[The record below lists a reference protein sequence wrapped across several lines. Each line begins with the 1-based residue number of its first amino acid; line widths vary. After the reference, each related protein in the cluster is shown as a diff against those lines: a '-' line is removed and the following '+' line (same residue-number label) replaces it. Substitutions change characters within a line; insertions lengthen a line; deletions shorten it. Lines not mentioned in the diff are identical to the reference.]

1 MNFSLALALG
11 GNPPCL
17 SNCLPDCEAV
27 DYTIASTEVNS
38 NLTRDGD
45 RKISWELSG
54 IGINSILDSK
64 SESDKTNY
72 KNLFHYPFLYPTYF
86 TMFLDESEFGKF
98 GL

>member
-11 GNPPCL
+11 GNPSCL

-45 RKISWELSG
+45 RKIFSWELSG

-64 SESDKTNY
+64 SEWDITNY
-72 KNLFHYPFLYPTYF
+72 KNPFQYPSLYPTYF
-86 TMFLDESEFGKF
+86 TMFLGESEF
-98 GL
+98 